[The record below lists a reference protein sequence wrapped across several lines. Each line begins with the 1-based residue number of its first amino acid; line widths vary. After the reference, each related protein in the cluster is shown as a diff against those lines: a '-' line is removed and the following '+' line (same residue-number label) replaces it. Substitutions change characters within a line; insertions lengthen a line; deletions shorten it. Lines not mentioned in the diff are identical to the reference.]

1 MFYHG
6 SFQDPDQLPS
16 IHTVTRHVSNNIF
29 AVYIIFLPIS
39 GSQHK
44 NSSQAHRRYHL
55 SFTTIRKDA
64 WRQLEPKLQM
74 MVFTRRPLQVIGTR
88 QSGTHSYASFIDSS
102 SSGSSFIWDPNM
114 QTTNILVI
122 MYHLSLQIR
131 LSWMFFRIIFVIS
144 LVVHRHSSRATTST
158 GATFGPASGTIFT
171 SCCLTRMGGKGKSRV
186 RCRKQLWRQDWC
198 TMTHRDTQGYPLWL
212 KERPAYI
219 LWSRLV
225 FYCGQRRFDSPGSAI
240 LIMLTGPV
248 AGSGYSGY
256 WCWWRDN
263 WCQHVSAQFKFG
275 KVQIS
280 VAQNEILSFAFVW
293 DDADLRPL

>member
-1 MFYHG
+1 MPRSLF
-6 SFQDPDQLPS
+6 S
-16 IHTVTRHVSNNIF
+16 
-29 AVYIIFLPIS
+29 
-39 GSQHK
+39 
-44 NSSQAHRRYHL
+44 
-55 SFTTIRKDA
+55 
-64 WRQLEPKLQM
+64 
-74 MVFTRRPLQVIGTR
+74 
-88 QSGTHSYASFIDSS
+88 IDSS

-198 TMTHRDTQGYPLWL
+198 TMTHRDTQGYPLWR

-225 FYCGQRRFDSPGSAI
+225 FYRGQRRFDSPGSAI

-275 KVQIS
+275 KVHIWGGFCRTEWDFELCFCMRRCRSQTSIGYFQGS
-280 VAQNEILSFAFVW
+280 VFVTFRAKHFLKSMFFFTATWTVFW
-293 DDADLRPL
+293 DDDRSTCCILICWRPRSHMWLLW